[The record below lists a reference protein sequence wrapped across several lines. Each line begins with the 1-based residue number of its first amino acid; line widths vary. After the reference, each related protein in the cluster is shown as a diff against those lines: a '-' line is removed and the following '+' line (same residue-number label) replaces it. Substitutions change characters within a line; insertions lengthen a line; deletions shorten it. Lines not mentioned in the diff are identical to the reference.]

1 MWNVELRQSIFRW
14 QNWAELRR
22 ANVEG
27 AQAEAE
33 YVVAQQDL
41 IVRTAE
47 AYFNVLAARD
57 TLEAAQAAH
66 DAIGRQLEQSE
77 KRFEVGLIAV
87 TDVQDAKAAYDSAT
101 AALIQ
106 GKRNLAN
113 AGELLRELTGDAWD
127 TLEKPGNDMPLA
139 GPNPA
144 SPEDWVKLALD
155 QKRGS
160 RRAGSRP
167 TSRAR
172 SSTSS
177 AAATSPRSTSWS
189 IAASSRTTAASP
201 TRAA

>member
-1 MWNVELRQSIFRW
+1 M
-14 QNWAELRR
+14 
-22 ANVEG
+22 EG

-87 TDVQDAKAAYDSAT
+87 TDVQDAKSAFDSAT

-127 TLEKPGNDMPLA
+127 MLEKPGQRHAARRPESGEPRGLGQARARPERAVD
-139 GPNPA
+139 GEPA
-144 SPEDWVKLALD
+144 
-155 QKRGS
+155 RG
-160 RRAGSRP
+160 RRHAPGHQHRARRP
-167 TSRAR
+167 FPRDRLRRQSRA
-172 SSTSS
+172 
-177 AAATSPRSTSWS
+177 
-189 IAASSRTTAASP
+189 ISRTTAASP